1 MPTNSILDRTDAGA
15 LIPEDAAR
23 EIIQA
28 TTEASSLLN
37 VARRLPNMSRK
48 QQRLPVVSTQPT
60 AYFVT
65 GDTGL
70 KNTTDMT
77 WDNVYLNAEELAV
90 IVPMPQALLDDADYN
105 IAQEMRPHLVEAFGK
120 AIDAAMLFG
129 TNKPSLWP
137 TSIRAAAVAAGNNV
151 ALGAG
156 NDVYDD
162 LLGASGV
169 WSKVEA
175 DGYMVNGMIAATSFM
190 GVLRGL
196 REDYGAGTAGSPIF
210 IQGGLQGAAS
220 YSLLGQPIFF
230 PRNGGFDSSATHAFA
245 GDWSQIV
252 YSIRQDI
259 TYSIADQGV
268 ITDNA
273 GNIVYNLFQQDMVAL
288 RAVMRV
294 AIAVPNPINRLQ
306 GTAANRYPIGVLTT

>member
-1 MPTNSILDRTDAGA
+1 MPTNSILERGDASA

-28 TTEASSLLN
+28 TTEASALLS
-37 VARRLPNMSRK
+37 VSRRLPNMSRK
-48 QQRLPVVSTQPT
+48 QQRLPVVNTQPT

-65 GDTGL
+65 GDNGL

-105 IAQEMRPHLVEAFGK
+105 IAQEMRPHLVEAFGQ
-120 AIDAAMLFG
+120 AIDQAMLFG
-129 TNKPSLWP
+129 TNKPSAWP
-137 TSIRAAAVAAGNNV
+137 TAIRAAAISAGNNV
-151 ALGAG
+151 ALGTG
-156 NDVYDD
+156 TDVYDD
-162 LLGASGV
+162 LLGAAGV

-175 DGYMVNGMIAATSFM
+175 DGYMVNGTIAATSFM
-190 GVLRGL
+190 GRLRGL
-196 REDYGAGTAGSPIF
+196 RDGVGGQPIF
-210 IQGGLQGAAS
+210 LQGGLQGTPN
-220 YSLLGQPIFF
+220 YTLLGQPVFF
-230 PRNGGFDSSATHAFA
+230 PRNGGFATAATHAFS

-294 AIAVPNPINRLQ
+294 AVAVPNPINRLQ

>member
-1 MPTNSILDRTDAGA
+1 MPTNSIVDRIDASA

-28 TTEASSLLN
+28 TTESSALLS

-48 QQRLPVVSTQPT
+48 QQRIPVVSTQPT

-70 KNTTDMT
+70 KNTSDMA

-105 IAQEMRPHLVEAFGK
+105 IAQEMRPHLVEADFVSQVRRMQREGFHL
-120 AIDAAMLFG
+120 AYLEADG
-129 TNKPSLWP
+129 VV
-137 TSIRAAAVAAGNNV
+137 RAVAVAAGNNV

-156 NDVYDD
+156 TDVYDD

-175 DGYMVNGMIAATSFM
+175 DGYMVNGTIAATTFM
-190 GVLRGL
+190 GRLRGL
-196 REDYGAGTAGSPIF
+196 RDGVGGQPIF
-210 IQGGLQGAAS
+210 LQGGLQGQPN
-220 YSLLGQPIFF
+220 YTLLGTPVFF
-230 PRNGGFDSSATHAFA
+230 PRNGGFDASATHAFA

-259 TYSIADQGV
+259 SYTIADQGV

-294 AIAVPNPINRLQ
+294 AIAVPNPINKLQ

>member
-1 MPTNSILDRTDAGA
+1 MPTNSIVDRNDGAA
-15 LIPEDAAR
+15 LIPEEAAR

-28 TTEASSLLN
+28 TTEASAVMQVS
-37 VARRLPNMSRK
+37 RRLPNMSRK
-48 QQRLPVVSTQPT
+48 QLRIPVVSTQPT

-70 KNTTDMT
+70 KNTTDMA

-90 IVPMPQALLDDADYN
+90 IVPMPTALLDDADYN
-105 IAQEMRPHLVEAFGK
+105 IADEMRPHLVEAFGK
-120 AIDAAMLFG
+120 AIDAAILFG
-129 TNKPSLWP
+129 TNKPSAWP

-151 ALGAG
+151 ALGTGA
-156 NDVYDD
+156 DLFDD
-162 LLGASGV
+162 LLGDAGV
-169 WSKVEA
+169 WSLVES
-175 DGYMVNGMIAATSFM
+175 DGYMVNGTIAATGFM
-190 GVLRGL
+190 GKLRGL
-196 REDYGAGTAGSPIF
+196 RDADGGPMFLTDMRGAVG
-210 IQGGLQGAAS
+210 S
-220 YSLLGQPIFF
+220 YSILGTPVFF
-230 PRNGGFDSSATHAFA
+230 PRNGGFDASATWAFS

-259 TYSIADQGV
+259 TYTIADQGV

-294 AIAVPNPINRLQ
+294 AFAVPNPVNRLQ

>member
-1 MPTNSILDRTDAGA
+1 MPTNSIVDRLDAGA

-28 TTEASSLLN
+28 TTESSALLN

-48 QQRLPVVSTQPT
+48 QQRIPVVGTQPT

-70 KNTTDMT
+70 KNTSDMA

-105 IAQEMRPHLVEAFGK
+105 IADEMRPHLVEAFGK
-120 AIDAAMLFG
+120 AIDRAMLFG
-129 TNKPSLWP
+129 TNKPAAWP
-137 TSIRAAAVAAGNNV
+137 TAIRAAAIAAGNNV

-156 NDVYDD
+156 TDVYDD

-175 DGYMVNGMIAATSFM
+175 DGYMVNGTIAATTFM
-190 GVLRGL
+190 GRLRGL
-196 REDYGAGTAGSPIF
+196 RDGVGGQPIF
-210 IQGGLQGAAS
+210 LQGGLQGAPN
-220 YSLLGQPIFF
+220 YTLLGTPVFF
-230 PRNGGFDSSATHAFA
+230 PRNGGFDTSATHAFA

-294 AIAVPNPINRLQ
+294 AIAVPNPINQLQ

>member
-1 MPTNSILDRTDAGA
+1 MPTNSIVDRTDAGA

-28 TTEASSLLN
+28 TTEASALLG
-37 VARRLPNMSRK
+37 VARRLPNLSRK
-48 QQRLPVVSTQPT
+48 QQRIPVVSTQPT

-70 KNTTDMT
+70 KSTTDMT
-77 WDNVYLNAEELAV
+77 WENVYLNAEELAV

-105 IAQEMRPHLVEAFGK
+105 IAQEMRPHLVEAFGQ
-120 AIDAAMLFG
+120 AIDRAMLFG
-129 TNKPSLWP
+129 TNKPAAWP
-137 TSIRAAAVAAGNNV
+137 TSIRAAAVAAGNSV

-156 NDVYDD
+156 ADVYDD

-175 DGYMVNGMIAATSFM
+175 DGYMVNGTIAATSFM
-190 GVLRGL
+190 GRLRGL
-196 REDYGAGTAGSPIF
+196 RDGAAGQPIF
-210 IQGGLQGAAS
+210 LQGGLQGQPN
-220 YSLLGQPIFF
+220 YTLLGTPVFF
-230 PRNGGFDSSATHAFA
+230 PRNGGFDTVATHAFS

-259 TYSIADQGV
+259 TYSVTDQGV
-268 ITDNA
+268 VTDNA

-294 AIAVPNPINRLQ
+294 AIAVPNPINRMQ
-306 GTAANRYPIGVLTT
+306 GSVANRYPIGVLTT